1 MTNQG
6 RKYWPGATAK
16 NSVTATTL
24 RATLNAFGDQLP
36 VLAATMN
43 RKKILV
49 VDDSPT
55 AIMWQRMIL
64 EDEAYDVLT
73 AGDGAEGV
81 RVARE
86 SRPDLVLLDVV
97 MPRMNGFD
105 ACRAMRADDVT
116 RDVPILMVTTR
127 SEMDQVMRGFE
138 SGCNE
143 YITKPVDRTEL
154 LTKVRSYLD
163 HAEWHS

>member
-1 MTNQG
+1 
-6 RKYWPGATAK
+6 
-16 NSVTATTL
+16 
-24 RATLNAFGDQLP
+24 
-36 VLAATMN
+36 MN

-73 AGDGAEGV
+73 AEDGAEGV
-81 RVARE
+81 RMARE

-127 SEMDQVMRGFE
+127 SEMDHVMRGFE